1 MRWHLWA
8 TAVAAYAAELRLETF
23 VTVEL
28 TLDNLPLT
36 LRAHVDD
43 DPEKTAERFCKEAIP
58 LSLECKES
66 FAAAIRAER
75 DAVRIRTG
83 HVKPPEPRK
92 QVPAPPKYPP
102 RKEPAARAASKI
114 VALSIDIDDG
124 RRFQIEAGIDE
135 APHAAVA
142 RLCRE
147 QDVKPRDCSVVAL
160 ALAEKQKCKKR
171 DGYKSLNLC
180 FDEYAAF
187 MARIRM
193 ESREE
198 SWGDHLFLGTDEAAR

>member
-43 DPEKTAERFCKEAIP
+43 DPEKTAERFCKDAIP
-58 LSLECKES
+58 LSLECKER
-66 FAAAIRAER
+66 FAAALRAKR

-83 HVKPPEPRK
+83 RVKPPEPRK

-142 RLCRE
+142 HLCRE
-147 QDVKPRDCSVVAL
+147 QDVKPRDCNVVAL
-160 ALAEKQKCKKR
+160 ALAEKQKRKKR
-171 DGYKSLNLC
+171 DGNECS
-180 FDEYAAF
+180 DEYAAF
-187 MARIRM
+187 LARMRMM
-193 ESREE
+193 ESREA
-198 SWGDHLFLGTDEAAR
+198 SWGDHFSGGVYDVAR

>member
-8 TAVAAYAAELRLETF
+8 TVVAAYAAELRLETF

-36 LRAHVDD
+36 LRAHVDG
-43 DPEKTAERFCKEAIP
+43 DPEKTAERFCKDAIP
-58 LSLECKES
+58 LSLECKEL
-66 FAAAIRAER
+66 FAAALRVEQ

-83 HVKPPEPRK
+83 CVKMPEPRK

-142 RLCRE
+142 HLCRE
-147 QDVKPRDCSVVAL
+147 QDVKPRDCNVVAL
-160 ALAEKQKCKKR
+160 ALAEKQKKTKQ
-171 DGYKSLNLC
+171 DGYA

-187 MARIRM
+187 MARSRM

-198 SWGDHLFLGTDEAAR
+198 SWGDHLFVGTDDAAR